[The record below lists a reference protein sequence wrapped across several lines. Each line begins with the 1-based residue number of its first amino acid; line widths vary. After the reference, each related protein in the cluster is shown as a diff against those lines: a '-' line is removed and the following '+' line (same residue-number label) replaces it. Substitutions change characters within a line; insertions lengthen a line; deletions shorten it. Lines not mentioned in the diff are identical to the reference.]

1 MAGRSRLAISMDD
14 LESPI
19 EALAVPG
26 IAGVPSASVV
36 RISPLPTMPTVTVI
50 TTVTTPTGSNTT
62 VNVDGADKAAAAA
75 AEEGASQLAG
85 PPLNACRRCSAR
97 RSAQPAG
104 AVSY

>member
-1 MAGRSRLAISMDD
+1 MAAGRSRLAID
-14 LESPI
+14 LDESPI

-26 IAGVPSASVV
+26 TAGVPSASV